1 MAIPN
6 LNSVNSGE
14 TRIRTGYIWPN
25 WYHALKIFRTSNR
38 LKATWQLINTIIPYF
53 CLWFLMIRSIQLGYP
68 LIWTL
73 FLILTATAFL
83 VRMFILFHDCAH
95 NSLFTSM
102 NMNTVIGYF
111 FSVFLCISFAD
122 WRFTHLRHHWT
133 YANLDSRGYGDVSTM
148 TKKEYEN
155 ASTLQRLRYRVYR
168 NPLVLFAFG
177 AFLLS
182 KRPAYFM
189 VKPRERVDIILT
201 YLAIV
206 AVAFTASNFLGWS
219 TYFLIQLPVLWFA
232 GGVGVWLFYLNHQF
246 EGGYWARKGDW
257 NPLSA
262 AIKGSS
268 FLKLPAVL
276 NWFTSNIGY
285 HHLHHLNPV
294 IPNYNL
300 RECFNTVPTL
310 QAKDPTT
317 ITKIL
322 NCFSLK
328 LWDEDMQ
335 KMVPFP

>member
-1 MAIPN
+1 MDKEKVNNI
-6 LNSVNSGE
+6 NSGE
-14 TRIRTGYIWPN
+14 TEKHTGYLWPD
-25 WYHALKIFRTSNR
+25 WYHSLSTFQVSNNLKG
-38 LKATWQLINTIIPYF
+38 TWQVLNTTIPYF
-53 CLWFLMIRSIQLGYP
+53 FLWYLIIRSIQLDYP
-68 LIWTL
+68 YIVTL
-73 FLILTATAFL
+73 LLTLTAAAFL
-83 VRMFILFHDCAH
+83 VRMFILFHDCTH

-133 YANLDSRGYGDVSTM
+133 YANLDSRGYGDVWTM
-148 TKKEYEN
+148 TKKEYQN
-155 ASTLQRLRYRVYR
+155 ASTFQRLRYRVYR
-168 NPLVLFAFG
+168 NPLVLFTFG

-201 YLAIV
+201 YLAIF
-206 AVAFTASNFLGWS
+206 ALAFTVSNFLGWS
-219 TYFLIQLPVLWFA
+219 TYLLIQLPILWFA
-232 GGVGVWLFYLNHQF
+232 GGVGIWVFYVNHQF
-246 EGGYWARKGDW
+246 EGGYWARKDDW
-257 NPLSA
+257 DPLSA

-300 RECFNTVPTL
+300 KKCFNTVPAL
-310 QAKDPTT
+310 QSKDATT